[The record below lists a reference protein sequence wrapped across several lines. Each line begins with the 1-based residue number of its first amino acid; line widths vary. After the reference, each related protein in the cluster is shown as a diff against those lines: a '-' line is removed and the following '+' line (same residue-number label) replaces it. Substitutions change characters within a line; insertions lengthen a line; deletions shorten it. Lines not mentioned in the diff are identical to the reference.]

1 MQRGALFAAALL
13 FAAAAKAEEPRDVA
27 FDVYRKGEL
36 IGAHEIAFRRN
47 GDDLEATIDI
57 RLQVDV
63 LFLPVYRYRHQNRET
78 WRDGRLVRIETETDD
93 NGDSFYV
100 KGEAGPD
107 GFRVESTAGAHVAPA
122 DVIPTSW
129 WRPDTVRRSAL
140 LNSQRGEMMR
150 VEITPLGEEQV
161 ETAAGA
167 VSAQRYRV
175 DGDAQLELWYE
186 ADGRLAKIRFA
197 GSDGAPIEYRRRD

>member
-107 GFRVESTAGAHVAPA
+107 GFRVESTAG
-122 DVIPTSW
+122 
-129 WRPDTVRRSAL
+129 
-140 LNSQRGEMMR
+140 
-150 VEITPLGEEQV
+150 
-161 ETAAGA
+161 
-167 VSAQRYRV
+167 
-175 DGDAQLELWYE
+175 
-186 ADGRLAKIRFA
+186 
-197 GSDGAPIEYRRRD
+197 